1 MSANAQTLQ
10 IRLGHTFSNPTL
22 LVQALT
28 HRSFGVPHNERLEF
42 LGDSVLNCAI
52 AALIY
57 ARNPDMPEGQLS
69 RMRANLVNQS
79 ALAEISLSL
88 GIGGMLRLGE
98 GELKTGG
105 MARPSILADA
115 LEALLGAIFI
125 DAGFDKASATVERL
139 FAERLDSANDVGPV
153 KDAKTAL
160 QEWLQARKLP
170 VPLYAVQ
177 KIEGDAHRQLF
188 HVRCEVPSRDIV
200 AAGQG
205 LSRRAAEQEAAHNA
219 FAEIISPGTSHGT
232 AQDTPQSAPQG
243 VPRSAPRSVP
253 PSAPQSAPRSTA
265 KKIEKS

>member
-10 IRLGHTFSNPTL
+10 IRLGHRFSNPSL

-42 LGDSVLNCAI
+42 LGDSVLNCAV

-57 ARNPDMPEGQLS
+57 ARNPEMPEGQLS

-88 GIGGMLRLGE
+88 ALGGMLRLGE
-98 GELKTGG
+98 GEQKTGG
-105 MARPSILADA
+105 SARPSILADG

-125 DAGFDKASATVERL
+125 DAGFETAAATVARL
-139 FAERLDSANDVGPV
+139 FAERLDSANVEGPA

-170 VPLYAVQ
+170 VPLYSVQ

-200 AAGQG
+200 ATGQG
-205 LSRRAAEQEAAHNA
+205 LSRRAAEQDAANIA
-219 FAEIISPGTSHGT
+219 FAQITSP
-232 AQDTPQSAPQG
+232 
-243 VPRSAPRSVP
+243 
-253 PSAPQSAPRSTA
+253 STA
-265 KKIEKS
+265 NNIGKS

>member
-10 IRLGHTFSNPTL
+10 IRLGHTFSNSTL

-42 LGDSVLNCAI
+42 LGDSVLNCAV
-52 AALIY
+52 ATLIY
-57 ARNPDMPEGQLS
+57 ARNPEMPEGQLS
-69 RMRANLVNQS
+69 RMRANLVNQA

-88 GIGGMLRLGE
+88 ELGGMLRLGE

-105 MARPSILADA
+105 SARPSILADV
-115 LEALLGAIFI
+115 LEAILGAIFI
-125 DAGFDKASATVERL
+125 DAGFDKASATVARL
-139 FAERLDSANDVGPV
+139 FAERLDSAKVEGPA

-170 VPLYAVQ
+170 VPLYLVQ
-177 KIEGDAHRQLF
+177 KIEGDAHRQIF

-205 LSRRAAEQEAAHNA
+205 LSRRAAEQDAANNA
-219 FAEIISPGTSHGT
+219 FAEIISPSTGHGT
-232 AQDTPQSAPQG
+232 AQNTDRNAPQT
-243 VPRSAPRSVP
+243 S
-253 PSAPQSAPRSTA
+253 A
-265 KKIEKS
+265 KKIGMP

>member
-10 IRLGHTFSNPTL
+10 IRLGHTFSNPSL
-22 LVQALT
+22 LAQALT
-28 HRSFGVPHNERLEF
+28 HRSVGVPHNERLEF
-42 LGDSVLNCAI
+42 LGDSVLNCAV

-57 ARNPDMPEGQLS
+57 ARNPEMPEGQLS

-88 GIGGMLRLGE
+88 GLGGMLRLGE
-98 GELKTGG
+98 GEQKTGG
-105 MARPSILADA
+105 SARPSILADG

-139 FAERLDSANDVGPV
+139 FAERLDSAKVEGPA

-170 VPLYAVQ
+170 VPFYAVQ

-188 HVRCEVPSRDIV
+188 HVRCEVPSRSIV

-205 LSRRAAEQEAAHNA
+205 LSRRAAEQDAAHNA
-219 FAEIISPGTSHGT
+219 FAEIISPGTSHIT
-232 AQDTPQSAPQG
+232 AQDTPRDAPRFA
-243 VPRSAPRSVP
+243 PRSAP
-253 PSAPQSAPRSTA
+253 PSASSSAPRTTA